1 MGLQS
6 RGQLS
11 SWVSKTKTG
20 PFNRLA
26 KGIETLDNAKN
37 PQTNEFTWI
46 DDSSDSNT
54 SGFQE
59 SFAVSGYFYD
69 GDPASEML
77 HEMAWTN
84 AKNEDA
90 SLYYCIVRH
99 WEEGTTSGTYDA
111 KLLEVSFAP
120 ENEGGGT
127 GGENVTFSGTFN
139 AKGDPISGSFEM
151 DTKTFTAA

>member
-11 SWVSKTKTG
+11 GWVSKTKTG
-20 PFNRLA
+20 PLYRIA

-37 PQTNEFTWI
+37 PQTTEYTWI

-54 SGFQE
+54 SGYQE
-59 SFAVSGYFYD
+59 SWSVSGFLYE
-69 GDPASEML
+69 GDEASEML

-84 AKNEDA
+84 AKNDDA
-90 SLYYCIVRH
+90 VLYYTIVRN
-99 WEEGTTSGTYDA
+99 WKEGTETGTYDA
-111 KLLEVSFAP
+111 KQLEVSFAP

-127 GGENVTFSGTFN
+127 GGENVTFSGTLN
-139 AKGDPISGSFEM
+139 AKGDPVYGTFDM
-151 DTKTFTAA
+151 GTKTFTAA

>member
-11 SWVSKTKTG
+11 GWISKTKTG
-20 PFNRLA
+20 PFSRLA
-26 KGIETLDNAKN
+26 KGVETLDNAKN
-37 PQTNEFTWI
+37 PQTSEFTWI

-59 SFAVSGYFYD
+59 SFAVSGYLYA
-69 GDPASEML
+69 GDTASEML
-77 HEMAWTN
+77 HAMAWDN

-90 SLYYCIVRH
+90 VIYYCIVRG
-99 WEEGTTSGTYDA
+99 WMEGTATGTYDA
-111 KLLEVSFAP
+111 KLLEVSYAP

-139 AKGDPISGSFEM
+139 AKGDPIKGEFDM